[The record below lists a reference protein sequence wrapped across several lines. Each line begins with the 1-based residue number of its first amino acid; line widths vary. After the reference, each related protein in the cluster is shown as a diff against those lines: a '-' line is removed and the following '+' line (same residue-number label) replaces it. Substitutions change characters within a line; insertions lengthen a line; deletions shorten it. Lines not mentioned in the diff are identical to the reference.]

1 MNREI
6 ILSWLTSLKVMVV
19 CEYQSTK
26 VKAKEKTKIVEWT
39 NQNPNSGKN
48 LIFFGFGN
56 KGHYM

>member
-1 MNREI
+1 
-6 ILSWLTSLKVMVV
+6 MVV